1 MRKSLILTCLCLLPA
16 VTGCSMSDA
25 LFSVFGDH
33 YSGGGYTREE
43 KEYHYNQ
50 QVEASRSYGLRNP

>member
-1 MRKSLILTCLCLLPA
+1 MKPITLLFVLAILSMFS
-16 VTGCSMSDA
+16 GCTVSDA

-33 YSGGGYTREE
+33 YTGGGYTRAE

-50 QVEASRSYGLRNP
+50 QVEASRNYSSPLP

>member
-1 MRKSLILTCLCLLPA
+1 MRKAVILACLCLLPVA
-16 VTGCSMSDA
+16 SGCSMLDA

-43 KEYHYNQ
+43 KQYHYNQ
-50 QVEASRSYGLRNP
+50 QVEAS

>member
-1 MRKSLILTCLCLLPA
+1 MKSIVFLAILLVLTTF
-16 VTGCSMSDA
+16 TGCTVSDA

-33 YSGGGYTREE
+33 YTGGGHTRAE

-50 QVEASRSYGLRNP
+50 QVEASRNYGSSMP

>member
-1 MRKSLILTCLCLLPA
+1 MRKAIILICLCLLPA
-16 VTGCSMSDA
+16 TGCSMSDA

-43 KEYHYNQ
+43 KQYHFNQ